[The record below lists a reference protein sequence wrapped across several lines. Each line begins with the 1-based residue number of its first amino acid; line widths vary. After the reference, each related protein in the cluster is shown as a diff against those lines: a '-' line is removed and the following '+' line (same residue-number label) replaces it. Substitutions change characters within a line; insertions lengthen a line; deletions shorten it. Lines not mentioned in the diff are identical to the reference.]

1 MKISL
6 QKFLEALKLKWN
18 RNYGYWS
25 TALTQYF
32 LDILLLALQ
41 DFVLGT
47 TLHIGLRLILKR
59 D

>member
-18 RNYGYWS
+18 RNYGYSS

-41 DFVLGT
+41 DFMLGT